1 MTDTQTPDQPDTA
14 QLLLEEWVAGLPLD
28 VANALARCISAAFRA
43 GGEEMRRAVIAD
55 LDTRI
60 ERDLYEVKTAREA
73 SDRAICRILLEQHRH
88 TARTVAGLPAVGDA
102 P

>member
-1 MTDTQTPDQPDTA
+1 MTTTQTPDLPDTA

-43 GGEEMRRAVIAD
+43 GGEEMRRVILAD
-55 LDTRI
+55 LRKQI
-60 ERDLYEVKTAREA
+60 ERDEYEVKTARFAE
-73 SDRAICRILLEQHRH
+73 DRSICRILLEQHQH
-88 TARTVAGLPAVGDA
+88 TFRDVEGLPPLGDA